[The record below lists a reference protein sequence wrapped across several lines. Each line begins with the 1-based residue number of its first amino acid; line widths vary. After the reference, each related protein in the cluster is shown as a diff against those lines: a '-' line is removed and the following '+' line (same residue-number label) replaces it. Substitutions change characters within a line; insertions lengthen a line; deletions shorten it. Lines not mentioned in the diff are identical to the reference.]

1 MRKLGREDAARRRSS
16 KSERSRVARNPS
28 SLRQLRQQR
37 LHKGD
42 DTMQL
47 FLQPLGFLVLAKE
60 PLGWETVDWL
70 F

>member
-16 KSERSRVARNPS
+16 KSEDHAL
-28 SLRQLRQQR
+28 LRILAHWGQLRQQR
-37 LHKGD
+37 LHKGED
-42 DTMQL
+42 IMQL
-47 FLQPLGFLVLAKE
+47 FLQPVGFLVPAKE